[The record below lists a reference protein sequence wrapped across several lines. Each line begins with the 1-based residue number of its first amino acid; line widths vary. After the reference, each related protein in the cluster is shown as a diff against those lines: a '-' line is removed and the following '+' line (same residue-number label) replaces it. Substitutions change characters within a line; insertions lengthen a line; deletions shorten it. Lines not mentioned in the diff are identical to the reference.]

1 MMQLL
6 RYVLRDIGRGRWVLL
21 YFLFFFAMTEGL
33 LYFTAGEAKTIVGL
47 MNVVFLLIPLASIM
61 FGTLHLHNSRE
72 FIELI
77 LTQPVRRSTVF
88 YALYLGVTLPFV
100 FSFLLGVGIPTL
112 IHALALSPAIVTLL
126 TTGAALTF
134 VFTSI
139 AFYVGI
145 AINDKAAGMGLA
157 FILWLF
163 FTVIYDGALLGITVM
178 FQDYPLEQPTIAMV
192 ILNPIDLARIAVMLT
207 VDYAAL
213 MGYTGAVFQK
223 FFGSG
228 LGITLSAVSLLL
240 WIVIPFGVGL
250 RTFNSKDW

>member
-1 MMQLL
+1 MRLL
-6 RYVLRDIGRGRWVLL
+6 KYVLRDISRGRWVLL
-21 YFLFFFAMTEGL
+21 YFLFFFAITEGL
-33 LYFTAGEAKTIVGL
+33 LFFTAGEAKTIVGL

-61 FGTLHLHNSRE
+61 FGTLHLHNSRD

-88 YALYLGVTLPFV
+88 FSLYLGVSLPFV
-100 FSFLLGVGIPTL
+100 CSFLLGVGIPAL
-112 IHALALSPAIVTLL
+112 IHAAAFSPAIITLL
-126 TTGAALTF
+126 LTGAALTF

-145 AINDKAAGMGLA
+145 VINDKAAGMGLA

-163 FTVIYDGALLGITVM
+163 FTVIYDGALLAITVM
-178 FQDYPLEQPTIAMV
+178 FQDYPMEQPTIAMV
-192 ILNPIDLARIAVMLT
+192 LLNPIDLARIAVMLT

-213 MGYTGAVFQK
+213 MGYTGAVIQK

-228 LGITLSAVSLLL
+228 LGLMLSVTSLLL
-240 WIVIPFGVGL
+240 WIAIPFGIGL
-250 RTFNSKDW
+250 KSFNNKDW

>member
-1 MMQLL
+1 MQLL

-178 FQDYPLEQPTIAMV
+178 FQDYPLEQPMIAMV

-213 MGYTGAVFQK
+213 MGYTGVVFQK

-240 WIVIPFGVGL
+240 WIIIPFGVGL
-250 RTFNSKDW
+250 RTFNGKDW